1 MAATASI
8 STPPSLETTKQGLYD
23 PLSKMKAK
31 YIYLTISTPSW
42 IKTALTGKP
51 ILLNKYIFIYFII

>member
-51 ILLNKYIFIYFII
+51 SFLV